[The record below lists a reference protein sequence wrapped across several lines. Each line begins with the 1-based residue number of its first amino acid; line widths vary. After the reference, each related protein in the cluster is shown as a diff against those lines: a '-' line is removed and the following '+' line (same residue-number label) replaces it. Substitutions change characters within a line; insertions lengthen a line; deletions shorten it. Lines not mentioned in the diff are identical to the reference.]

1 MMKHQQ
7 TAIKVAIKRN
17 FYEEMKRNNTACESE
32 NDSVEKSVKPKDD
45 EIKITHEN
53 DITPTDRT
61 ESTSKRDN
69 YYEEMKRNNTAVGSE
84 KSSTLPGPTPWPLF
98 GNLFTKDGFLI
109 NIPIDNLA
117 LFKKYGPVFT
127 RFLGQHQIVYVSGYK
142 TIIQLLKKQGNDF
155 VDRPNWIPVLQKNN
169 RSKGLV
175 WSNGDNWKTL
185 RRLTLHALRDFGVGK
200 TSVEEKILEE
210 VKCLIK
216 EFEKTNGE
224 PVRNIKRMMLQVSCN
239 VIHNIV
245 FGHRYSH
252 DDLKLNKLIDA
263 FEDIFTG
270 PPLVSPQ
277 GVFPILLIVTNLLRK
292 SSKMKKRIKAG
303 GYIQQYVTSEIDE
316 HKTNFDENCIRDFVD
331 VYIQNEREQCQ
342 QIEYGKKQLL
352 SLIVDLFGAGTDT
365 TATTLH
371 WALLYMIQYPD
382 VQLKSPGT
390 LPRMAVQDTTI
401 NGYRVPKGAIVMI
414 NLESVHY
421 DDTVWVNAKE
431 FNPDRFLNDDK
442 ELINKEYLM
451 PFSIGNRNCVGE
463 GMAKQNCF

>member
-1 MMKHQQ
+1 MLECLQ
-7 TAIKVAIKRN
+7 TLDLSLILIFALVFLVTLFCVLRKN
-17 FYEEMKRNNTACESE
+17 
-32 NDSVEKSVKPKDD
+32 
-45 EIKITHEN
+45 
-53 DITPTDRT
+53 
-61 ESTSKRDN
+61 SK
-69 YYEEMKRNNTAVGSE
+69 
-84 KSSTLPGPTPWPLF
+84 LPGPTPWPLF

-127 RFLGQHQIVYVSGYK
+127 RFLGPHQIVYVSGYK
-142 TIIQLLKKQGNDF
+142 TIVQLLKKQGNDF

-263 FEDIFTG
+263 FEDVFTG

-277 GVFPILLIVTNLLRK
+277 GVFPILLIVTNLLKK
-292 SSKMKKRIKAG
+292 SSKMTKRIKAG
-303 GYIQQYVTSEIDE
+303 GYIQEYVTSQIDA
-316 HKTNFDENCIRDFVD
+316 HKTNFDENFIRDFVD

-342 QIEYGKKQLL
+342 QIDYGKKQLL

-382 VQLKSPGT
+382 VQLKCQIEISKVIGNNRTIKSNDKRSLPYVQATLLEIQRLANTAPGT

-414 NLESVHY
+414 NLESVHH

-451 PFSIGNRNCVGE
+451 PFSIGTVP
-463 GMAKQNCF
+463 